1 MISSPEDIRAAQ
13 AQAQA
18 AAIRRRGKAPAPE
31 IEPQDATPASASS
44 SLTPAS
50 SSPAP
55 ATSSPA
61 PATSTP
67 TPATSSPTPATS
79 TPAPA
84 YAGLVTRT
92 IAFALDA
99 ALVNGVALLVGVT
112 VGLGV
117 SILHLPE
124 QVDAIVAA
132 ILGALWVIWLFGYF
146 AFFWSTTGQTPGDRV
161 MGIQVID
168 RHNRGRLQPLRAAMR
183 FGGVILAAIPL
194 FAGILIMLWDD
205 RHRCLQDRLARTIVI
220 YAPEPGPP
228 G

>member
-1 MISSPEDIRAAQ
+1 MSLPPDSSTPNPSGLASRTPDPSTPTSISTS
-13 AQAQA
+13 
-18 AAIRRRGKAPAPE
+18 
-31 IEPQDATPASASS
+31 T
-44 SLTPAS
+44 SLTPDS
-50 SSPAP
+50 
-55 ATSSPA
+55 
-61 PATSTP
+61 
-67 TPATSSPTPATS
+67 S

-117 SILHLPE
+117 SILHLPK
-124 QVDAIVAA
+124 QVDAVVAV

-161 MGIQVID
+161 MRIAVID
-168 RHNRGRLQPLRAAMR
+168 RHDRGPLRPLRAAMR
-183 FGGVILAAIPL
+183 FGGVILAAMPL

-205 RHRCLQDRLARTIVI
+205 RHRCLQDHLARTIVI
-220 YAPEPGPP
+220 YAPDSGPP
-228 G
+228 GLSTPDPAAREIGSPPRPRRMNAKPTAIMAPASGPTTYTQ